1 MANEK
6 RVQKKQQLSTEKT
19 IISLSVG
26 YPEATTLFFVPS
38 FFFDKMSAEKKVE
51 TDKKCIKKNQL
62 MIY

>member
-38 FFFDKMSAEKKVE
+38 FFF
-51 TDKKCIKKNQL
+51 
-62 MIY
+62 